1 VDTVSDRLRATQAKL
16 DVVSPLIKRQVGELV
31 VAQSVTQVLGI
42 GGGDDII
49 VVGEV
54 LDHLHEVITR
64 SGLNLVL
71 RQPVEEF
78 LLIVSTVVQIGSHGG
93 GENGSNNS
101 GTHFSRFGER

>member
-78 LLIVSTVVQIGSHGG
+78 LLIVSTVVQILGDRHGHSG
-93 GENGSNNS
+93 GEHGSNDS
-101 GTHFSRFGER
+101 RTHF